1 MSFAVWLG
9 LVSMIVLV
17 GSMAW
22 LFVFWRRRWAM
33 PFRTPVYERRRNA
46 ASWTPMFV
54 LDASLIGVNVSAL
67 LLSGNWISSG
77 ISFVVIA
84 VMMCFGWR
92 KRQAELRAAQR
103 LEDEEVAR
111 HQVPDHP

>member
-1 MSFAVWLG
+1 MTFAASLG
-9 LVSMIVLV
+9 LASMVVLV

-22 LFVFWRRRWAM
+22 LYVFWRRRWAM
-33 PFRTPVYERRRNA
+33 PIRTSVYERRRNA

-54 LDASLIGVNVSAL
+54 LNASLIGINVSAL

-84 VMMCFGWR
+84 VMTCFGWQ
-92 KRQAELRAAQR
+92 KRQEQLREAQH